1 MTSDDDAFD
10 RDLTAILTA
19 EPVDPAPL
27 SQAVLTRLV
36 TASAPER
43 RGLAEVLVS
52 PYPLAATL
60 AGTLLLAGAAS
71 YAALPLLLGDDLSAL
86 VVLGNLLPSGG
97 GF

>member
-1 MTSDDDAFD
+1 MTDDDAFD
-10 RDLTAILTA
+10 RDLAAVLAA
-19 EPVDPAPL
+19 EPADPAPV

-36 TASAPER
+36 ATATPNR

-52 PYPLAATL
+52 PYPLAVTL

-71 YAALPLLLGDDLSAL
+71 YAALPRLMGDDLSAL
-86 VVLGNLLPSGG
+86 VVLGDLLHPGG